1 MKTVT
6 VNASVRYDVLIEKG
20 LLSHCGEKTAEVFSP
35 QKSAAAI
42 ITDDNV
48 SALYLNTVVRSFEQA
63 GFRRLSFH
71 LFAWGGFQKP
81 CGADECL

>member
-48 SALYLNTVVRSFEQA
+48 SAL
-63 GFRRLSFH
+63 
-71 LFAWGGFQKP
+71 
-81 CGADECL
+81 

>member
-48 SALYLNTVVRSFEQA
+48 SALYLNTPARNRHTILLSLLYGSSSDVRQ
-63 GFRRLSFH
+63 
-71 LFAWGGFQKP
+71 P
-81 CGADECL
+81 

>member
-48 SALYLNTVVRSFEQA
+48 SALYLKI
-63 GFRRLSFH
+63 H
-71 LFAWGGFQKP
+71 LLEVTDHFIDLNGGSPFF
-81 CGADECL
+81 